1 MLVACL
7 GFVVVAI
14 GHSVL
19 GERGVVA
26 PLVRSVTGA
35 VPFGLENFRRL
46 VRIAWHLTSL
56 AWAGLAIA
64 LLQAPSELVRL
75 GAGLVAVSSGVA
87 VWGGVRGRHPAWVIF
102 AVIGCALVHSLHR
115 PFVAVA
121 AGGLAAVVLFAIS
134 AVHVAWA
141 SGLKWGLQAALPQQ
155 ASGAR
160 ALSPGRGVTLVVA
173 AALAVAGTVALKR
186 AGLVDGPSLVRPLA
200 WAAAVVFGL
209 RAVGD
214 FNYAGLFKRVRGSTF
229 SDADDLFF
237 TPLCV
242 ALSASFIFTCLG

>member
-7 GFVVVAI
+7 GFVMVAI

-26 PLVRSVTGA
+26 PLVRSVTGT
-35 VPFGLENFRRL
+35 VPFGVENFRRL

-64 LLQAPSELVRL
+64 LVQAPSPLVRL
-75 GAGLVAVSSGVA
+75 GAGVVAVLSGLA
-87 VWGGVRGRHPAWVIF
+87 VWGGLRGRHPAWVIF
-102 AVIGCALVHSLHR
+102 AVIGCALVHTLHS
-115 PFVAVA
+115 PFVAEA
-121 AGGLAAVVLFAIS
+121 AGALAASALFAM
-134 AVHVAWA
+134 AGVHVAWA

-160 ALSPGRGVTLVVA
+160 ALSPGRGVTLGVA
-173 AALAVAGTVALKR
+173 FALALAGALALMS
-186 AGLVDGPSLVRPLA
+186 AGLVGGPALVRPLA
-200 WAAAVVFGL
+200 WAAACVFAL

-229 SDADDLFF
+229 AAADDLYF

-242 ALSASFIFTCLG
+242 ALSAAFVFTCLG